1 VPAGRVV
8 VRPASTTPLGELQLT
23 GLRVA
28 GEPFSVRVSRIGVAV
43 VEEASPQLQLG
54 AG

>member
-1 VPAGRVV
+1 VPAGRVL
-8 VRPASTTPLGELQLT
+8 VRPAGTTPLGELELV

-43 VEEASPQLQLG
+43 VEEAFPGLQLG
-54 AG
+54 TG